1 MANNNIILKK
11 KIELFRNKILSKEK
25 PFKFQPTLFDILIGN
40 IFNLIYLN
48 FFKLIRK
55 IIINFIDMI
64 KNIKNYSEIF
74 FKSFKNLEKK
84 IDSQEKII
92 EQSLKLNSSLYKQ
105 IDDLKIKLNSI
116 IEDKQVLNNEIS
128 HKFIT
133 ENPKSKEEFYQGE
146 NLRLSTQLHEMN
158 KKYEILKEEINKFE
172 NQRSNMIKKI
182 NSLNNEIEDSNIL
195 TNVFENSYQN
205 EKERVNI
212 LDHRNISRKSN
223 NDLNDQVKNIF
234 SKTSN

>member
-1 MANNNIILKK
+1 MTNNNIILQK

-55 IIINFIDMI
+55 IIINFTNMI

-74 FKSFKNLEKK
+74 FQSFKNLEKK
-84 IDSQEKII
+84 IDKQEKII
-92 EQSLKLNSSLYKQ
+92 EQSLKLNSSLYTQ
-105 IDDLKIKLNSI
+105 IEELKIKLNSI
-116 IEDKQVLNNEIS
+116 IENNHVEHNEKI
-128 HKFIT
+128 HKSIV
-133 ENPKSKEEFYQGE
+133 ENPISKEEFYQGE
-146 NLRLSTQLHEMN
+146 NLRLSTQLYEMN
-158 KKYEILKEEINKFE
+158 KKYEILKDEINKFE

-195 TNVFENSYQN
+195 TNVFENSYN
-205 EKERVNI
+205 KEKVSVIDHKNI
-212 LDHRNISRKSN
+212 LRKNN
-223 NDLNDQVKNIF
+223 NDLNTQIKNIF
-234 SKTSN
+234 SKK